1 MKKNL
6 VLLIALAL
14 TLIPISTYGTDHAG
28 PKTPSCG
35 NYKVTKKE
43 VIVGVK
49 FPKGTYQVN
58 AFGIPCSKVMGKEGL
73 FSKFLKLKDRDPLP
87 KPWRYLAGAVGA
99 PKFSSSSGVGFRV
112 QLLTPTPSDSPSATP
127 SPKKIVPDEAL
138 VVQALF
144 EEIWKS
150 SAKSKTKVK
159 IEIEPARKDSDWA
172 KQQVDLTD
180 ISLELFVKMG
190 FDIKTES
197 TIYIGWD
204 WNWIQQYMPKQ
215 SWCYTGQWA
224 GAGSCGEGI
233 LFINLKY
240 TADSLR
246 SGDKEIPFPSKQV
259 QFGATSVMIHELAH
273 QAQRDFA
280 ESNGKNVS
288 FYPAWIREGAAE
300 LLKIA
305 GYAKYHGIS
314 YIEARDLYLYTNY
327 TFQGCGDAKILEM
340 LMSNNHPRN
349 CNYTVGMLAVEY
361 LAATKKDLRTTFT
374 FAGSKLDGLGPNF
387 NNQTGISEE
396 TYRLVM
402 KEVFNLDI
410 SVWDPLA
417 EKYYGTWAP

>member
-1 MKKNL
+1 MRSR
-6 VLLIALAL
+6 ALAHIFIL
-14 TLIPISTYGTDHAG
+14 LFIFSIISIDLADASIKKGASCKKLGQVSITSGTQF
-28 PKTPSCG
+28 KC
-35 NYKVTKKE
+35 VKKGKKLVWSKLRE
-43 VIVGVK
+43 SVK
-49 FPKGTYQVN
+49 
-58 AFGIPCSKVMGKEGL
+58 A
-73 FSKFLKLKDRDPLP
+73 
-87 KPWRYLAGAVGA
+87 A
-99 PKFSSSSGVGFRV
+99 
-112 QLLTPTPSDSPSATP
+112 PTPSP
-127 SPKKIVPDEAL
+127 SPIKSVPNEAL

-144 EEIWKS
+144 EEMWKNP
-150 SAKSKTKVK
+150 ATSKTKVR
-159 IEIEPARKDSDWA
+159 IEIEPARKDSNWA
-172 KQQVDLTD
+172 RQQSDLTS
-180 ISLELFVKMG
+180 ISLELFAKMG
-190 FDIKTES
+190 FDIRTDS
-197 TIYIGWD
+197 TVYIGWD
-204 WNWIQQYMPKQ
+204 WNWTQQYMPKQ

-273 QAQRDFA
+273 QAQRDFS

-305 GYAKYHGIS
+305 GYAKYHSIS
-314 YIEARDLYLYTNY
+314 YIEARDLYLYTNS
-327 TFQGCGDAKILEM
+327 TAQGCRDAKILEM
-340 LMSNNHPRN
+340 LMSDNHPRN
-349 CNYTVGMLAVEY
+349 CNYTAGMLAAEY
-361 LAATKKDLRTTFT
+361 LAATTKDLASAFS

-387 NNQTGISEE
+387 NNQTGISVE

-410 SVWDPLA
+410 SVWDPLV

>member
-1 MKKNL
+1 MKQKLRLL
-6 VLLIALAL
+6 VPAIALLLSLFPL
-14 TLIPISTYGTDHAG
+14 TSAEAAVTAG
-28 PKTPSCG
+28 ASCKTSG
-35 NYKVTKKE
+35 Q
-43 VIVGVK
+43 IVVV
-49 FPKGTYQVN
+49 KGTQFKCV
-58 AFGIPCSKVMGKEGL
+58 KKGKKL
-73 FSKFLKLKDRDPLP
+73 TWSKFTVRTPATP
-87 KPWRYLAGAVGA
+87 KPS
-99 PKFSSSSGVGFRV
+99 P
-112 QLLTPTPSDSPSATP
+112 TPTPSPSPVPTPSASPSASPSPSP
-127 SPKKIVPDEAL
+127 SPKKVVPNEAL

-144 EEIWKS
+144 EEMWKR
-150 SAKSKTKVK
+150 SATSKTKVK

-172 KQQVDLTD
+172 KQQAELTD
-180 ISLELFVKMG
+180 ISLELFAKMG
-190 FDIKTES
+190 FEIKSEP

-233 LFINLKY
+233 LFINLKH

-246 SGDKEIPFPSKQV
+246 SGDIEIPFPSKQV
-259 QFGATSVMIHELAH
+259 QFNATSVMIHELAH
-273 QAQRDFA
+273 QAQRDFS

-314 YIEARDLYLYTNY
+314 YIEARDIYLYTNS
-327 TFQGCGDAKILEM
+327 TWQGCGDAKILEM
-340 LMSNNHPRN
+340 LMSNNHPRS
-349 CNYTVGMLAVEY
+349 CNYTAGMLAVEY
-361 LAATKKDLRTTFT
+361 LAATTKDLRSTFS

-402 KEVFNLDI
+402 KEVFNLDN
-410 SVWDPLA
+410 SAWDPLA